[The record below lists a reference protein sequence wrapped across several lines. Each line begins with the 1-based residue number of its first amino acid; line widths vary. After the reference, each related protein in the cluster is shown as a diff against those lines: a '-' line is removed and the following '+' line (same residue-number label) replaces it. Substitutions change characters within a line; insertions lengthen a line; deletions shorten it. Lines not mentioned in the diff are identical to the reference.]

1 MFQSL
6 IPFYKVNQNVLEGI
20 WGLLAVTA
28 SLVGTRLAAA
38 AALGAALMV
47 RRAVAGAAATAAAIH
62 SAILNH
68 ETLIIHLSTET
79 HLCN

>member
-28 SLVGTRLAAA
+28 SLMGTKLAAA
-38 AALGAALMV
+38 AALGAALGAALVV
-47 RRAVAGAAATAAAIH
+47 RRAATVAGAAATAAATH
-62 SAILNH
+62 
-68 ETLIIHLSTET
+68 TYQLI
-79 HLCN
+79 CCC